1 MLQYSEGD
9 EEDNISAY
17 LEQTMIALI
26 RLFEILSPP
35 CVAFPAKLVSQT
47 AYVTADIILSRVV
60 SWTAIDVDLESY
72 LCSRC
77 SVADLYR
84 FLLR

>member
-9 EEDNISAY
+9 EDDISAY
-17 LEQTMIALI
+17 LEQTMITLI

-35 CVAFPAKLVSQT
+35 CVAFPAKLVFQT
-47 AYVTADIILSRVV
+47 TYVTADVVLSRVV
-60 SWTAIDVDLESY
+60 SWAAIDVDLEPY

-84 FLLR
+84 LLLR